1 MKNSLFKRLVAMLL
15 CLTMV
20 FGSVPVTFAAETDGG
35 YNQIADPS
43 TINDWKNFFGENKGT
58 ENAGL
63 VWTDKSVLINE
74 QVSALG
80 SVSASENNF
89 LVALSAMASNKEIV
103 GYSAIPTDTVFILDL
118 SQSMDNG
125 QYVPSMVGA
134 ANAAIDELLKL
145 NKHNRISV
153 IVYSGR
159 STTGTSNLEHAT
171 VLLPLERYTATD
183 GKYIRYTGSSGDT
196 TVSIGTNVRYEDT
209 KLGKVEDASKQ
220 TIGGTYIQSGLY
232 LAYQQFE
239 DVYEKGDTVI
249 DSELIQGGT
258 TRMPIITLMSDGRP
272 TVASTYYDDISKNV
286 VTQQVGGGQGG
297 NRPGGGN
304 NQQTVTYTGVS
315 THGDG
320 SGNGNNTLTFL
331 TQLTAAHLKASVEEW
346 YGTDVKFYSLWLKD
360 ENDNSANGTLQPSTS
375 NGTLD
380 TWWKNFL
387 NAGKGNVVT
396 FTEGSG
402 NNKVEFR
409 VTRDGVIPQV
419 KTGTANY
426 EAAWLAQQN
435 YVDRTFTADD
445 REGLISAFGDIVN
458 EIIIQSRYYPTLV
471 DGGDHNT
478 DGYITIEDPIGEYM
492 EVKQIE
498 GIMLA
503 VENGDSVEDVFFTGK
518 ALIDHM
524 MSNDF
529 GNSSTYT
536 ENGWE
541 LIRAIQQRLGVNES
555 TAIALAQQAWR
566 TGQLG
571 VKNGVYSNYIGW
583 YCDDNRNY
591 KGFWQESHDTNDAP
605 AGATKYVKSYGF
617 FGELGDSQKENNLYG
632 TQMLYIV
639 VHVATDLDDGDQMV
653 TLSVPASLV
662 PVLTYSVTVDSDS
675 LASAENASVEIKGAP
690 GPIRLLFEVG
700 LRDEINEITVAE
712 AVKGHHHHTDSQGN
726 YVFYTN
732 RWGDDDNFDPTNASI
747 VDKAKVAAT
756 THYQPS
762 LTNDR
767 YYYTENAG
775 VYVKNGDSYVKY
787 SGAKPETGEFYHLI
801 YHFDNSDE
809 NGIKEVYEVI
819 NSETLKAAESNGDG
833 TWYIPK
839 GTPYRA
845 LLTEYSLYK
854 IENKTGTL
862 PYVDDMYI
870 YGREVSE
877 ENDNTVYEAYIFN
890 GNNGKMTMAPAQGI
904 KLTKVIDVVEPN
916 TDTSFTFRV
925 AFTDANEAVIGA
937 GQNISYSYDGYNIQT
952 AAIGN
957 DGYVEIAL
965 DANKSVYIINPPA
978 DATRYIVT
986 EVPDTDGEDYVPV
999 YKDNA
1004 GIVYSISGDLT
1015 NGIVPVEFENGPK
1028 EPGHL
1033 IISKIVEHPFGADY
1047 TIPANKTFEVKVEFT
1062 VPQNKELGTVVVNGL
1077 AQNENATWKG
1087 NSVSF
1092 KIRHGQSVSITGI
1105 TDGVGYEVT
1114 ETEVEN
1120 DGFELNGDLS
1130 TGLTGTIKSDAT
1142 SSAVLVNEYT
1152 PNPVTGADIEIVGK
1166 KILVGRDW
1174 LPNDSFTFALSQ
1186 WNGTEFVVKP
1196 VEAGSTKNVATY
1208 GNHNFT
1214 LNTAM
1219 DGVTFD
1225 RVGEY
1230 YFWVTEVQDT
1240 LGGVTYDSTFR
1251 LFTVK
1256 ITDTDMD
1263 GKLEIGE
1270 VTSSDSRVG
1279 ITKSDESKK
1288 WVVDVDFTNTYA
1300 PAGSAEAEVLIRKQI
1315 EKAAGVSASL
1325 AGFQFAVYDE
1335 AGNPVGSPYTTDES
1349 GFAEIKLV
1357 YGPDSLNK
1365 NETTGYYDS
1374 VTYTYHVKEVTPDV
1388 ANRVDGMIYTTDY
1401 AELEVTISDDKNGG
1415 IIAET
1420 SYSFVDDNNDN
1431 VIDVKEGD
1439 IEIVEGT
1446 TRKGF
1451 VFTNKLDLDTTEVV
1465 LHGEKFLE
1473 GRNFIYDG
1481 NFISQEFAFELYQT
1495 GSDFKVVGEP
1505 LQRVNH
1511 LAVSEINASHAKF
1524 VFAPLYFGDKN
1535 VGENYYFVVKEK
1547 AGTLGGITYSN
1558 AEYHITV
1565 SVTQEEGA
1573 VKAAVSSIEVVDGT
1587 ATADGDNVLSFTN
1600 VYTVSGKTEAFI
1612 VADKNLTGRVLLDG
1626 EFEMLIINE
1635 AGETVKTVK
1644 NEGTLF
1650 EERLEFDAAGEYKFT
1665 VKEKAG
1671 NLGGVTYDSAEY
1683 DVTVVVADNGY
1694 GELVADVVY
1703 EDGEIVFNN
1712 TYSAESAKVT
1722 VKGTKVLEGK
1732 DLADGQFKFNLYPT
1746 NENFTVAEGTAPITA
1761 TNTNGE
1767 FGFNF
1772 TFNEPG
1778 DYYYVVY
1785 EDASEPIENIDYDE
1799 SEHQI
1804 HIHVFDNYEGKL
1816 ESIVKVNGTEN
1827 GKVTFTN
1834 IYDEPEKPQEPEKP
1848 EKPAPTT
1855 KLTVEKVWDD
1865 KNDKEGERPDSV
1877 TLVLYSD
1884 GVRIDH
1890 VVLDEESDWTYTFTN
1905 LPVYNENGRR
1915 VRYTVAEENV
1925 PKNYSVSYNTTWL
1938 GKVIVTNTYGEELN
1952 PDTGAPGLDW

>member
-1 MKNSLFKRLVAMLL
+1 MKNSLFKRFVAMLL

-35 YNQIADPS
+35 YDQVADLS
-43 TINDWKNFFGENKGT
+43 TINYWENFFGKNKGT
-58 ENAGL
+58 KNAGL
-63 VWTDKSVLINE
+63 VWTDKSVLTNE
-74 QVSALG
+74 QVSNLG
-80 SVSASENNF
+80 SVSVEENNF

-315 THGDG
+315 THGNG

-375 NGTLD
+375 NETLD

-387 NAGKGNVVT
+387 NAGERNVVT

-402 NNKVEFR
+402 ENRVEFS
-409 VTRDGVIPQV
+409 VTRDDVIPQV
-419 KTGTANY
+419 TTGSANY

-445 REGLISAFGDIVN
+445 REGLISAFSDIVN

-478 DGYITIEDPIGEYM
+478 DGYITIEDPVGEYM

-503 VENGDSVEDVFFTGK
+503 VENGDSVEDILFTGK

-617 FGELGDSQKENNLYG
+617 FGELADSQKENNLYG

-675 LASAENASVEIKGAP
+675 LASATNASVEVKGAP

-712 AVKGHHHHTDSQGN
+712 QGIDKAGHHYDSSTGN

-732 RWGDDDNFDPTNASI
+732 RWGKDNGFEPSKESI
-747 VDKAKVAAT
+747 LQFAEVAAT

-775 VYVKNGDSYVKY
+775 VYVKDGNNNYVKY
-787 SGAKPETGEFYHLI
+787 SGEDPENKNDTFYHLI

-809 NGIKEVYEVI
+809 NGIKEVYEKI
-819 NSETLKAAESNGDG
+819 NSETLNAAESNGDG

-845 LLTEYSLYK
+845 LLTEYSVYK
-854 IENKTGTL
+854 TENKTGTL

-870 YGREVSE
+870 YGRTG
-877 ENDNTVYEAYIFN
+877 NDGNTVYEAYIFN

-904 KLTKVIDVVEPN
+904 KLTKTVPVVEPDSKTDNFEFTVTFEEGTALANAKVVAEDGVTAKTATISGN
-916 TDTSFTFRV
+916 TIKVNLAKDETVYIVGLPDGARYTIAEEPHGTYELDNTNSIGLSGTV
-925 AFTDANEAVIGA
+925 NKKVINEAVA
-937 GQNISYSYDGYNIQT
+937 
-952 AAIGN
+952 
-957 DGYVEIAL
+957 V
-965 DANKSVYIINPPA
+965 NKA
-978 DATRYIVT
+978 
-986 EVPDTDGEDYVPV
+986 
-999 YKDNA
+999 
-1004 GIVYSISGDLT
+1004 
-1015 NGIVPVEFENGPK
+1015 K

-1033 IISKIVEHPFGADY
+1033 IISKTVNHPFGADY

-1077 AQNENATWKG
+1077 AQNENATWNG

-1105 TDGVGYEVT
+1105 TDGVEYKVT
-1114 ETEVEN
+1114 ETEVAN
-1120 DGFELNGDLS
+1120 DGFELNDNLS

-1142 SSAVLVNEYT
+1142 SSEVLVNEYT
-1152 PNPVTGADIEIVGK
+1152 PESVSGADIGIVGK

-1196 VEAGSTKNVATY
+1196 VTDSTENVATY

-1225 RVGEY
+1225 KVGEY
-1230 YFWVTEVQDT
+1230 YFWVTEVYDK
-1240 LGGVTYDSTFR
+1240 LKEEEKVPGVTYDSTFR

-1263 GKLEIGE
+1263 GKLEIDD
-1270 VTSSDSRVG
+1270 VTSSDSRVR
-1279 ITKSDESKK
+1279 ITDATTNDPWK
-1288 WVVDVDFTNTYA
+1288 VDVDFTNTYA

-1325 AGFQFAVYDE
+1325 EGFQFEVFSVDE
-1335 AGNPVGSPYTTDES
+1335 NGNETPVGTPYTTDEG

-1374 VTYTYHVKEVTPDV
+1374 VTYTYHIKEITPDE

-1401 AELEVTISDDKNGG
+1401 AKLEVTIEDDKNGG

-1431 VIDVKEGD
+1431 VTDVKEGD

-1451 VFTNKLDLDTTEVV
+1451 VFTNKLDLHTAEVV

-1481 NFISQEFAFELYQT
+1481 DFVSQEFAFELYQT
-1495 GSDFKVVGEP
+1495 GSDFKVAGEP

-1524 VFAPLYFGDKN
+1524 VFNPLYFGDKN

-1573 VKAAVSSIEVVDGT
+1573 VKAAVSSIEVVGGT
-1587 ATADGDNVLSFTN
+1587 ATADEDNVLSFTN

-1626 EFEMLIINE
+1626 EFEMLIINNE
-1635 AGETVKTVK
+1635 TGETVAVK

-1665 VKEKAG
+1665 VKEKVG
-1671 NLGGVTYDSAEY
+1671 TLGGITYDSAEY
-1683 DVTVVVADNGY
+1683 DVTVVVVDNGY

-1761 TNTNGE
+1761 TNANGE

-1785 EDASEPIENIDYDE
+1785 EDDSEPIENIDYDE

-1816 ESIVKVNGTEN
+1816 QSIVKVNGTEN

-1877 TLVLYSD
+1877 TLVLY

-1905 LPVYNENGRR
+1905 LPVYNENGKR